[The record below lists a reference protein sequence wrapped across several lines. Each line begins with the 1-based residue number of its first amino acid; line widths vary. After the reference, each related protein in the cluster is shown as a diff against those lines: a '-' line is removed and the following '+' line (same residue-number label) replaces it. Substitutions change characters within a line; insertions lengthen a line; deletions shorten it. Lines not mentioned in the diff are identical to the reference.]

1 MNKNKDIFD
10 TIDEYFSQINNEELT
25 KKINKSVHHF
35 SKTISETFED
45 SLKNSGYNNF
55 NEFIDGEIK
64 DQKAKKP
71 TFNRMLKK
79 YSSRREYIN
88 EAIHQVNYGIKY
100 RGYYQDGHIQ
110 ALKDIE
116 PLLDE
121 YAYDLDVLAQ
131 QIKKQSKEIKDKYR
145 DYKKAYIT
153 GYIDGLEY
161 VYKAIQKSKE
171 IMMERILHEIK

>member
-10 TIDEYFSQINNEELT
+10 TIDEYFSKINGDEIT
-25 KKINKSVHHF
+25 KKINKGVNNF

-45 SLKNSGYNNF
+45 SLKNNGYNNF

-64 DQKAKKP
+64 DQKGKKP
-71 TFNRMLKK
+71 EFNKYLKK
-79 YSSRREYIN
+79 YSSRIEYVK
-88 EAIHQVNYGIKY
+88 EAIHQVDYGIKY

-116 PLLDE
+116 PLLDQ
-121 YAYDLDVLAQ
+121 YSYNLDELATQ
-131 QIKKQSKEIKDKYR
+131 IRKQSAEIKKRHS

-161 VYKAIQKSKE
+161 VYKAINKSKQ
-171 IMMERILHEIK
+171 ILMERILQELN